1 MNDKDSVSLRD
12 IYEAVERVEDKM
24 TKRIERE
31 ECDVNALQAFQ
42 NKALG
47 VIGIASAFASAIAS
61 FIWSKIISP
70 N

>member
-24 TKRIERE
+24 IKRIERV

-47 VIGIASAFASAIAS
+47 LLSVVSLFASAIAS
-61 FIWSKIISP
+61 FIWDKISGK
-70 N
+70 

>member
-1 MNDKDSVSLRD
+1 M
-12 IYEAVERVEDKM
+12 I
-24 TKRIERE
+24 KRIERV